1 MPSGDGRFTLKD
13 GSTHS
18 RRNHNGDLSP
28 NQVVPGTPATE
39 ASSQPSEP
47 DRAVDCSPLSTVT
60 MSPVL
65 SKAKWGEEHLQN
77 AADHESS
84 ADIDMPALNEDTN
97 EAFQDGPTS
106 EKTDKEVAVEATEKH
121 ELTPR
126 ILPYKRGSS
135 IPNTTTST
143 PTETESVES
152 ENEAEED
159 KVVGLPAGAFDD
171 VADDAI
177 WGSSP
182 PTSTENSISAEQR
195 HVANTAHAFRDVDV
209 DMAPDLTDDV
219 VVDASEQSCTTSVK
233 SGTSS
238 RSNHAHNELEKKDVD
253 LDEDSPQ
260 NNRVGGIT
268 HLDDTDSIGD
278 MSGFESMIAGMDMSV
293 LGDII
298 EDASVFSQLSGT
310 STPKKAAKEEKKM
323 KKSKFSLTKPKKHG
337 NADAGSLLDEKSAS
351 QGNVSRGETSRNS
364 HLPIDIDDASF
375 YSTDDDE
382 IEEEKSR
389 VSSLSSSI
397 ANPKQ
402 LQPSKTACRYYNGFT
417 TQCRPYLS
425 SLRCIRHF
433 STKKSGSLQ
442 RKNGQNIAGV
452 TYSGIGEYDGAW
464 RGSILKG
471 APHGHGHFSWG
482 DGTRY
487 VGDWDRGIPIGQDGH
502 FVFLDGTVCNRGK
515 GIVVVQALVRSFLA
529 RQSVAKQQA
538 NAATTIQTA
547 WRVHDASRREQR
559 IAAATLIQN
568 FYRPHAVAKVSATTR
583 IQTAVRSFTA
593 QAAFL
598 EKRSST
604 ILIQSQA
611 RKYAARASFL
621 ALARACVVLQA
632 RFRGNLL
639 RKEMEARYV
648 DVDALDDDVDSVQ
661 VEDADPYHKESTEV
675 ETEQQPSQ
683 IALAAQVYP
692 PDCAA
697 YFESLDLSS
706 VSRKGSLY
714 WNENGKHASLTYTS
728 EKFQYN
734 GAWKGSLL
742 DGKPHGDGKMKFS
755 DRTKFY
761 GSFVDGIPTSTGYF
775 KLKKGGTIYSKHT
788 EMIRQGLINELAG
801 IGDRLETEFIVSEM
815 YHEMTDVAIRLQCL
829 EADDNSI
836 ARVHLDLAYLLE
848 DDFIIT
854 EQNKISAIE
863 ESLKQ
868 IEAELAVKRAAEV
881 AALTALRRSIEL
893 QEAITRKRAA
903 TKIQA
908 VVRRVQTRS
917 HSRAIVAAVTIQ
929 SMGRGLITRKRA
941 ATKIQALV
949 RMVQTRSH
957 RRAIVAAVTIQSMA
971 RGVAARANT
980 FRHAMALDMLH
991 TAMRC
996 EEQDALPQDR
1006 IIAVIKQVDGL
1017 EEEKDIIFSSS
1028 FALSSEAMAARFL
1041 SDSNIKAN
1049 SNTREKIAYLHY
1061 KGLPIRKIDEMIKK
1075 VNDETKEAEANARI
1089 SAKMECDLDRAPSS
1103 DDSSDHHSRNTA
1115 STSAS
1120 SSVTINA
1127 PITANKKRSFRPTSV
1142 AKKVRSALA
1151 RGKGNVDWAASPPR
1165 AEFPRA
1171 MPTSSNNE
1179 DDGESALASFAAL
1192 QDALDSIALERKD

>member
-1 MPSGDGRFTLKD
+1 MKYADGTQYI
-13 GSTHS
+13 GQW
-18 RRNHNGDLSP
+18 HNGSPAKEGTFYFPNGDRHYGRWNGSKFEPIKKQKGLPVETDLT
-28 NQVVPGTPATE
+28 G
-39 ASSQPSEP
+39 
-47 DRAVDCSPLSTVT
+47 SPLPTVQ
-60 MSPVL
+60 
-65 SKAKWGEEHLQN
+65 EEN
-77 AADHESS
+77 A
-84 ADIDMPALNEDTN
+84 
-97 EAFQDGPTS
+97 G
-106 EKTDKEVAVEATEKH
+106 
-121 ELTPR
+121 
-126 ILPYKRGSS
+126 
-135 IPNTTTST
+135 
-143 PTETESVES
+143 
-152 ENEAEED
+152 
-159 KVVGLPAGAFDD
+159 
-171 VADDAI
+171 
-177 WGSSP
+177 
-182 PTSTENSISAEQR
+182 
-195 HVANTAHAFRDVDV
+195 
-209 DMAPDLTDDV
+209 
-219 VVDASEQSCTTSVK
+219 EQSCTSSVK
-233 SGTSS
+233 SGTSF

-253 LDEDSPQ
+253 LDVDSPQ
-260 NNRVGGIT
+260 NNRGEGSI

-278 MSGFESMIAGMDMSV
+278 MSGFESMIASMEMSV
-293 LGDII
+293 FSDII
-298 EDASVFSQLSGT
+298 EDASAFSQLSGT
-310 STPKKAAKEEKKM
+310 SMPKKAAKEEKKT
-323 KKSKFSLTKPKKHG
+323 KKSKFSLTRPTKHG
-337 NADAGSLLDEKSAS
+337 DADADADADSLFDEKSAS
-351 QGNVSRGETSRNS
+351 QGSVSRGETSRNS
-364 HLPIDIDDASF
+364 HLPIDVDDASF

-382 IEEEKSR
+382 VEEEKSR
-389 VSSLSSSI
+389 VSSLSTSS

-402 LQPSKTACRYYNGFT
+402 LRPSKTACRYYNGFT
-417 TQCRPYLS
+417 AKCRPYLS
-425 SLRCIRHF
+425 SLRCIRQI

-442 RKNGQNIAGV
+442 RTNGRNTAGV
-452 TYSGIGEYDGAW
+452 TYSSIGEYDGAW
-464 RGSILKG
+464 RGSMLKG
-471 APHGHGHFSWG
+471 VPHGHGQFSWG

-487 VGDWDRGIPIGQDGH
+487 VGDWDRGIPVGQDGH

-547 WRVHDASRREQR
+547 WRDHNASRREKRIAAATLIQNFYRPHAIARVSATTRIQTAVRSSTARAAFLEKRSSAILIQLQARKYASHREKR

-568 FYRPHAVAKVSATTR
+568 FYRPHAVARVSATTR
-583 IQTAVRSFTA
+583 IQTAVRSSTA
-593 QAAFL
+593 RAAFL

-621 ALARACVVLQA
+621 ALARACVILQA
-632 RFRGNLL
+632 RLRGNLL
-639 RKEMEARYV
+639 RKEMKARYI
-648 DVDALDDDVDSVQ
+648 DVDALDDLDDADSVQ
-661 VEDADPYHKESTEV
+661 IEDAEPSHKESTEE
-675 ETEQQPSQ
+675 ETEKQPSQ

-714 WNENGKHASLTYTS
+714 WNENGKRATLTYTT
-728 EKFQYN
+728 EKVQYN

-775 KLKKGGTIYSKHT
+775 KLKKGGTIYSKHIET
-788 EMIRQGLINELAG
+788 IRQDLITELLG

-815 YHEMTDVAIRLQCL
+815 YHEMTDVAIRLQL
-829 EADDNSI
+829 KADDDAI
-836 ARVHLDLAYLLE
+836 ARMHLDLAYLLE
-848 DDFIIT
+848 EDFIIT

-908 VVRRVQTRS
+908 VVRRVQTRC
-917 HSRAIVAAVTIQ
+917 HRRAVAAAVMIQ
-929 SMGRGLITRKRA
+929 SMARGMITRKRA
-941 ATKIQALV
+941 ATKIQAVV
-949 RMVQTRSH
+949 RRVQMRSH
-957 RRAIVAAVTIQSMA
+957 RRAVAAAVMIQSMA
-971 RGVAARANT
+971 RGVAARANA
-980 FRHAMALDMLH
+980 FRRAMALDMLR

-996 EEQDALPQDR
+996 EEQDALPQDS

-1017 EEEKDIIFSSS
+1017 EEEKDRIISSS
-1028 FALSSEAMAARFL
+1028 FAQSSEAMATRFL

-1049 SNTREKIAYLHY
+1049 PNTREKIAYLHH
-1061 KGLPIRKIDEMIKK
+1061 KGLPIQKIDEIIKR
-1075 VNDETKEAEANARI
+1075 VSDEIKDTEATARI
-1089 SAKMECDLDRAPSS
+1089 SAKMECDRAPPS

-1120 SSVTINA
+1120 SSASANA
-1127 PITANKKRSFRPTSV
+1127 PISTNKKRSFRPTSV

>member
-1 MPSGDGRFTLKD
+1 MKFADGTQYIGQWRD
-13 GSTHS
+13 GSPAKEGTFYFP
-18 RRNHNGDLSP
+18 NGDRHYGRWNGSKF
-28 NQVVPGTPATE
+28 
-39 ASSQPSEP
+39 EP
-47 DRAVDCSPLSTVT
+47 IKKQKGLPVETDLTGSPLPTDQEENGVYD
-60 MSPVL
+60 L
-65 SKAKWGEEHLQN
+65 SDE
-77 AADHESS
+77 
-84 ADIDMPALNEDTN
+84 ALNFTSPIYAQSAPENVDEDGTHLCCGLTLIDGDNVMDFVRAMKEKPSSFWQNDN
-97 EAFQDGPTS
+97 E
-106 EKTDKEVAVEATEKH
+106 
-121 ELTPR
+121 
-126 ILPYKRGSS
+126 
-135 IPNTTTST
+135 
-143 PTETESVES
+143 
-152 ENEAEED
+152 EN
-159 KVVGLPAGAFDD
+159 AG
-171 VADDAI
+171 
-177 WGSSP
+177 
-182 PTSTENSISAEQR
+182 
-195 HVANTAHAFRDVDV
+195 
-209 DMAPDLTDDV
+209 
-219 VVDASEQSCTTSVK
+219 EQSCTTSVK

-260 NNRVGGIT
+260 NL
-268 HLDDTDSIGD
+268 HDTDSIGD
-278 MSGFESMIAGMDMSV
+278 VSGFESMIASMEMSV
-293 LGDII
+293 FSDII

-323 KKSKFSLTKPKKHG
+323 KKSKLSLTRPKKHG
-337 NADAGSLLDEKSAS
+337 DADVDSLFDEKSAS
-351 QGNVSRGETSRNS
+351 RSSVSRGETSHNS
-364 HLPIDIDDASF
+364 HLPIDVDDASF

-382 IEEEKSR
+382 VEEEKSR
-389 VSSLSSSI
+389 VSSLSSSS

-402 LQPSKTACRYYNGFT
+402 LRPSKTTCRYYNGFT
-417 TQCRPYLS
+417 AKCRPYLS

-442 RKNGQNIAGV
+442 RKNGRNIAGV

-464 RGSILKG
+464 RGSMLKG
-471 APHGHGHFSWG
+471 VPHGHGQFSGG

-529 RQSVAKQQA
+529 RRSVAKQQA
-538 NAATTIQTA
+538 KAATTIQTA
-547 WRVHDASRREQR
+547 WRVYDASHQEKRV
-559 IAAATLIQN
+559 AAATLIQN
-568 FYRPHAVAKVSATTR
+568 FYRPYAVAKVSATTR
-583 IQTAVRSFTA
+583 IQTAVRSSTA
-593 QAAFL
+593 RAAFL
-598 EKRSST
+598 EKRLST

-611 RKYAARASFL
+611 RKHAARASFL
-621 ALARACVVLQA
+621 ALARACVILQA

-639 RKEMEARYV
+639 RKEMEARYI
-648 DVDALDDDVDSVQ
+648 DVDALDDDADSVQ
-661 VEDADPYHKESTEV
+661 IDDADPSHKESTEE

-714 WNENGKHASLTYTS
+714 WSENGKHASLTYTS
-728 EKFQYN
+728 EKVQYN

-775 KLKKGGTIYSKHT
+775 KLKKGGTIYSKHIET
-788 EMIRQGLINELAG
+788 IRQDLINELMG
-801 IGDRLETEFIVSEM
+801 IGDRLENEFIVSEM
-815 YHEMTDVAIRLQCL
+815 YHEMTDVAIRLQL
-829 EADDNSI
+829 EADDDAI
-836 ARVHLDLAYLLE
+836 ARMHLDLAYLLE
-848 DDFIIT
+848 EDFIIT

-908 VVRRVQTRS
+908 LVRRGQTRS
-917 HSRAIVAAVTIQ
+917 HYRRAVVAAGSIQ
-929 SMGRGLITRKRA
+929 SL
-941 ATKIQALV
+941 
-949 RMVQTRSH
+949 
-957 RRAIVAAVTIQSMA
+957 A
-971 RGVAARANT
+971 RGVAARANA
-980 FRHAMALDMLH
+980 FRRAMALDMLR

-996 EEQDALPQDR
+996 EEQDALPQDS
-1006 IIAVIKQVDGL
+1006 IIAVIKQVDGV
-1017 EEEKDIIFSSS
+1017 EEKDRIFSSS
-1028 FALSSEAMAARFL
+1028 FALSSEAMAVRFL

-1049 SNTREKIAYLHY
+1049 PNTREKIAYLHH
-1061 KGLPIRKIDEMIKK
+1061 KGLPIQKIDEIIKK

-1089 SAKMECDLDRAPSS
+1089 SAKMECDRAPSS

-1120 SSVTINA
+1120 SSVTANA
-1127 PITANKKRSFRPTSV
+1127 PITTNKKRSFRPTSV

-1151 RGKGNVDWAASPPR
+1151 RGKGNVDWAASAPR
-1165 AEFPRA
+1165 AEFPRTI
-1171 MPTSSNNE
+1171 PTSSNNE